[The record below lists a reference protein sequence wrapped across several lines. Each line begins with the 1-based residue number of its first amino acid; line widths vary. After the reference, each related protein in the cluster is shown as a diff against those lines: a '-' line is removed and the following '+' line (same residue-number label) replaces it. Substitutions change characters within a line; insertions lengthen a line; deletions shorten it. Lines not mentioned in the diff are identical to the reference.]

1 MKHYILM
8 AVIMVVVGLVC
19 LFLPMEISIRQ
30 DEKRLEKIETEAA
43 EEVKLDFY
51 TDMTLADKFRLKNNK
66 DAGVMIMVN
75 GKNYDST
82 TISDKA
88 REEILKL
95 DEVGIV
101 ECDEE
106 NIGVPDYV
114 LRMYVDP
121 EDGGKSMLVWT
132 VYMSVNGEDMILL
145 IDDASG
151 KIINIEESYYQYYDK
166 EEMVKISSSIS
177 ALTVMSIADKWGD
190 YLGLKFEADKS
201 GSADWVNDFL
211 GYEIYDTDGKYV
223 AVYEDGSE
231 YVVYIL
237 ERNTGYEFFSVK
249 FYEPG
254 IE

>member
-8 AVIMVVVGLVC
+8 VAIIVAVGFLC

-43 EEVKLDFY
+43 DELKLDFY
-51 TDMTLADKFRLKNNK
+51 TDMTLADKFRLRNNN

-75 GKNYDST
+75 GKNYDSI

-95 DEVGIV
+95 NEIGIV
-101 ECDEE
+101 KCEE
-106 NIGVPDYV
+106 KTIDIPEYV

-121 EDGGKSMLVWT
+121 KDGGKSMLLWT
-132 VYMSVNGEDMILL
+132 VYMSVNGEDMLLL

-151 KIINIEESYYQYYDK
+151 KIINIEDLYRQYYDM
-166 EEMVKISSSIS
+166 EERVKISSSMS
-177 ALTVMSIADKWGD
+177 ALTIMGIADKWGD

-201 GSADWVNDFL
+201 GSADWVNDSL
-211 GYEIYDTDGKYV
+211 GYEIYDADGKYV

-231 YVVYIL
+231 YVVYVFESNI
-237 ERNTGYEFFSVK
+237 GYESFSVK

-254 IE
+254 IK